1 MLEIVVH
8 EIRGYCPVY
17 KKGDRILIEDPE
29 IVLEKTD
36 ALCTHALSTLLH
48 YALILEHD
56 WCPVKLGLT
65 TAEDEE
71 HAYMQCV
78 DPGKPG
84 GAGFIGTNLV
94 NELRKRGH
102 EVIASDLYNTDR
114 EGYLRADVRNYR
126 QLERVFEI
134 EKWKFDSVYHLA
146 AEYGRWNG
154 EDYYENLWAT
164 NAIGTKHIIR
174 LQEKLKFR
182 MIFFSSAEV
191 YGDYE
196 RVMTEDVMEK
206 NPIKD
211 TYQMNDYAITK
222 WAGELMCMNSAKMFG
237 TETVRV
243 RPVNCYGPGEHYTPY
258 RGFIPKFI
266 YHAIFNKPYTVFKGH
281 KRIIDYVG
289 DSCRTWANIVDNFI
303 PGEVYNV
310 GGRPEW
316 EMEIKDYS
324 DLVLKAVGRE
334 DSLVTYKEAEPF
346 TTKIK
351 TMDFSKA
358 VMDLKH
364 NPKVTPEE
372 GIKRTVKWMK
382 NVYTNIN
389 I

>member
-1 MLEIVVH
+1 METQ
-8 EIRGYCPVY
+8 
-17 KKGDRILIEDPE
+17 K
-29 IVLEKTD
+29 VLVT
-36 ALCTHALSTLLH
+36 
-48 YALILEHD
+48 
-56 WCPVKLGLT
+56 
-65 TAEDEE
+65 
-71 HAYMQCV
+71 
-78 DPGKPG
+78 G
-84 GAGFIGTNLV
+84 GAGFIGSNLV
-94 NELRKRGH
+94 KELRKRGH
-102 EVIASDLYNTDR
+102 EVIALDLNNTDR
-114 EGYLRADVRNYR
+114 DDYIRADVRNYR

-164 NAIGTKHIIR
+164 NVIGTKHIIR
-174 LQEKLKFR
+174 LQEKLGFR
-182 MIFFSSAEV
+182 MVFFSSAEV

-196 RVMTEDVMEK
+196 GIMSEDVMEQ

-266 YHAIFNKPYTVFKGH
+266 HHALFNTPYVVYKGH
-281 KRIIDYVG
+281 KRIIDYVE
-289 DSCRTWANIVDNFI
+289 DTCRTFANIVDNFI

-316 EMEIKDYS
+316 EKEIKDYS
-324 DLVLKAVGRE
+324 DLVLRAVGRD

-358 VMDLKH
+358 VRDLKH

-372 GIKRTVKWMK
+372 GIKRTVEWMK
-382 NVYTNIN
+382 SIYTNVN

>member
-1 MLEIVVH
+1 MET
-8 EIRGYCPVY
+8 E
-17 KKGDRILIEDPE
+17 RIL
-29 IVLEKTD
+29 VT
-36 ALCTHALSTLLH
+36 
-48 YALILEHD
+48 
-56 WCPVKLGLT
+56 
-65 TAEDEE
+65 
-71 HAYMQCV
+71 
-78 DPGKPG
+78 G

-102 EVIASDLYNTDR
+102 EVIALDLYKTDR

-126 QLERVFEI
+126 QLERAFD
-134 EKWKFDSVYHLA
+134 KWEFDYVYHLA

-154 EDYYENLWAT
+154 EDYYENLWQT

-182 MIFFSSAEV
+182 MVFFSSAEV

-196 RVMTEDVMEK
+196 GVMTEDVMI
-206 NPIKD
+206 NNQIKD

-266 YHAIFNKPYTVFKGH
+266 YHALHNKPYTVFKGH
-281 KRIIDYVG
+281 KRIIDYVE

-303 PGEVYNV
+303 PGEVYNI

-334 DSLVTYKEAEPF
+334 DSLVTYKDAEPF
-346 TTKIK
+346 TTKVK
-351 TMDFSKA
+351 QMNFSKA
-358 VMDLKH
+358 VRDLRH
-364 NPKVTPEE
+364 DPKVTPEE
-372 GIKRTVKWMK
+372 GIGRTVEWMK
-382 NVYTNIN
+382 SIYTEQI
-389 I
+389 